1 MTGKSSKKTR
11 RKYDASFKEDVL
23 KMIMSGRSVSE
34 IAEALGISV
43 NLIYTWK
50 RAAEHS
56 SAVPSG
62 SANTSYNAEAVA
74 EIARLKA
81 ELHRAEQER
90 DILKKAL
97 VVFGRGT

>member
-1 MTGKSSKKTR
+1 MTGKNSKKAR

-34 IAEALGISV
+34 IAESLGISV

-50 RAAEHS
+50 RGAEK
-56 SAVPSG
+56 SAVIPTGPG
-62 SANTSYNAEAVA
+62 STSYNAEAA
-74 EIARLKA
+74 TEIARLKA

>member
-1 MTGKSSKKTR
+1 MTGKSTKKTR

-50 RAAEHS
+50 RGAEKN

-62 SANTSYNAEAVA
+62 PGSTSYNGEAA
-74 EIARLKA
+74 SEITRLKA